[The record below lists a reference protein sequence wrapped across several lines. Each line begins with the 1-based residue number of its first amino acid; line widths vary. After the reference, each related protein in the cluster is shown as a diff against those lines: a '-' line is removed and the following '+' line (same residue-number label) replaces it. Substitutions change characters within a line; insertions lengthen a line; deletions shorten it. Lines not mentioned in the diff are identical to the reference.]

1 MASSSSEPPPP
12 VPAPVHSHP
21 PPHLMYKNRLQEFTS
36 RSGIKFPVYQ
46 TISPFSKSI
55 MNEYADKL
63 HVQPTY
69 DTVQEQLGGVLR
81 VFKTSLVFNGTS
93 YTGDPARTKKEAE
106 QSATKAAILS
116 IMGDS
121 TSGTTLIEIIKSKST
136 FYDAIK
142 GKGPPLL
149 QPSAVLSTTNTG
161 QISVTLG
168 HRDTG
173 VTASVL
179 DNNNNNKNIEA
190 KVEFPES
197 SKMLSTCQEL
207 QMIKQESSLE
217 ANNVSL
223 QPGSEHSID
232 NSSTSKKRKK
242 NKKKSNNKKLRLET
256 PPTHEPSSSFYCSS
270 HEPSPSMNQLYAR
283 TAAPMNQ
290 VPPRTAAPMNQVPPC
305 IAAPMIQV
313 APCTAAPMN
322 KVPSL

>member
-1 MASSSSEPPPP
+1 MREGQDHVPKFRSTVWVAEMGYASQSTFSKKKAAEQDAAR
-12 VPAPVHSHP
+12 VA
-21 PPHLMYKNRLQEFTS
+21 LEGMLQRTRDEGLS
-36 RSGIKFPVYQ
+36 LVNQQIILYHVAEVLGSQ
-46 TISPFSKSI
+46 QISPFSKSI

-106 QSATKAAILS
+106 QSAAKAAILS

-197 SKMLSTCQEL
+197 SKMLSTCQETP
-207 QMIKQESSLE
+207 MIKQESSLE

-223 QPGSEHSID
+223 QTGSEHSID
-232 NSSTSKKRKK
+232 NSSTSKKAEK
-242 NKKKSNNKKLRLET
+242 EQ
-256 PPTHEPSSSFYCSS
+256 E
-270 HEPSPSMNQLYAR
+270 E
-283 TAAPMNQ
+283 
-290 VPPRTAAPMNQVPPC
+290 V
-305 IAAPMIQV
+305 
-313 APCTAAPMN
+313 
-322 KVPSL
+322 

>member
-1 MASSSSEPPPP
+1 
-12 VPAPVHSHP
+12 
-21 PPHLMYKNRLQEFTS
+21 
-36 RSGIKFPVYQ
+36 
-46 TISPFSKSI
+46 

-106 QSATKAAILS
+106 QSAAKAAILS

-256 PPTHEPSSSFYCSS
+256 PPLPITAVSLNQVPPCTAVLINQVPPCS
-270 HEPSPSMNQLYAR
+270 AV
-283 TAAPMNQ
+283 PMNQ
-290 VPPRTAAPMNQVPPC
+290 VPPFTAVPMSQVPP
-305 IAAPMIQV
+305 
-313 APCTAAPMN
+313 
-322 KVPSL
+322 